1 MKGTAELMKKF
12 FSKHSSFFL
21 IAIILFWMKTY
32 IAYKVEFSLGVEGA
46 LQQFLLFLNPL
57 SSALFFIGLALFIKG
72 KAQSI
77 MIVVISG
84 IMSALLY
91 ANIVYYRFFTDF
103 ITVPVVMQVKVNGG
117 QLSDSINSLM
127 RFTDILYFLDVI
139 VLIVL
144 LATKVYKPK
153 VQKNRRAAKSVFA
166 LAILVFIINLGL
178 AEADRPQ
185 LLSRSFD
192 RNYLVKYLG
201 AYNFT
206 VYDVVQNA
214 RSESQRALADSSDIT
229 EVQNYI
235 NANFAEPNSVYYGKA
250 EGKNVVYISLESLQS
265 FIINYKLN
273 GEEVTPFLN
282 SLVGKQDTLYFE
294 NFFHQTGQGK
304 TSDAEFMMD
313 NSLYGMSQG
322 SVFVNKAQNTLQSA
336 PAILKTKGYVSA
348 AFHGNYKTFWNR
360 NEMYKSIGYDYF
372 FDAEYYDMSEENT
385 KNYGM
390 KDIPFFKESMPL
402 LESLQQPFYAK
413 FITLS
418 NHHPFEMDEGD
429 TDFPAGDFGDSVVND
444 YFQSAHYL
452 DESIKEFFSY
462 LKESGLYD
470 DTMVVMYGDHY
481 GISENHN
488 TAMAKVMGVD
498 EITPL
503 MNSQLQRVPLFIHVP
518 GMEGKVV
525 SEYGGDVDVMPTVLH
540 LLGVDTK
547 DYLQIGSDLLSKDHR
562 ETIPFR
568 NGDYVS
574 PTVTKIGDNCYDTNN
589 GDLLDAAQ
597 CTKQAENAAAELQ
610 TSDAI
615 VSKDLLRFYTPKGFT
630 PINRDDYSYVKNGDD
645 STTDPATDTKSET
658 ESGE

>member
-1 MKGTAELMKKF
+1 MKGTVELF
-12 FSKHSSFFL
+12 NRFIAKHSSFFL
-21 IAIILFWMKTY
+21 IAIFLLWIKTY
-32 IAYKVEFSLGVEGA
+32 IAYQVEFSLGVKGA
-46 LQQFLLFLNPL
+46 YQQFLLFINPL

-72 KAQSI
+72 KAQPI
-77 MIVVISG
+77 MIVIISG
-84 IMSALLY
+84 LMSFLLY

-117 QLSDSINSLM
+117 QLSDSILSLVNWY
-127 RFTDILYFLDVI
+127 DILYFLDI
-139 VLIVL
+139 ILLIVL
-144 LATKVYKPK
+144 LAKKVYKPQ
-153 VQKNRRAAKSVFA
+153 VQKNRRTAKSVFA
-166 LAILVFIINLGL
+166 LAILMFVINLGL

-206 VYDVVQNA
+206 IYDIVQNA

-235 NANFAEPNSVYYGKA
+235 NANFAEPNQVYFGEA

-282 SLVGKQDTLYFE
+282 SLVNDNNTFYFE

-336 PAILKTKGYVSA
+336 PAILKTKGYTSA

-390 KDIPFFKESMPL
+390 KDIPFFQESMPL
-402 LESLQQPFYAK
+402 LENLSQPFYSK

-444 YFQSAHYL
+444 YFTSSHYL
-452 DESIKEFFSY
+452 DQSIEEFFNY
-462 LKESGLYD
+462 LKESGLYEN
-470 DTMVVMYGDHY
+470 TMVVMYGDHY

-488 TAMAKVMGVD
+488 NAMAKVLGVD

-503 MNSQLQRVPLFIHVP
+503 IQSELQRVPLFIHAP
-518 GMEGKVV
+518 GLEGKVV

-540 LLGVDTK
+540 LLGVNTK
-547 DYLQIGSDLLSKDHR
+547 DYLQVGSDLLSESHR
-562 ETIPFR
+562 ETVPFR

-574 PTVTKIGDNCYDTNN
+574 PTTTKIGDSCYNTES
-589 GDLLDAAQ
+589 GELLELAD
-597 CTKQAENAAAELQ
+597 CDSQAEAAAAELQ
-610 TSDAI
+610 ASDSI
-615 VSKDLLRFYTPKGFT
+615 VNKDLLRFYTPEGFT
-630 PINRDDYSYVKNGDD
+630 TINREDYNYIKD
-645 STTDPATDTKSET
+645 STSSGATT
-658 ESGE
+658 EDE

>member
-1 MKGTAELMKKF
+1 MKGTVELFNKF
-12 FSKHSSFFL
+12 IAKHSSFFL
-21 IAIILFWMKTY
+21 IAIILFWIKTY
-32 IAYKVEFSLGVEGA
+32 AAYKIEFSLGVTGA
-46 LQQFLLFLNPL
+46 FQQFLLLINPI

-72 KAQSI
+72 KAQPI
-77 MIVVISG
+77 MITVITG
-84 IMSALLY
+84 VMSALLY

-103 ITVPVVMQVKVNGG
+103 ITVPVMMQVKVNGG
-117 QLSDSINSLM
+117 QLSDSIFSLINGY
-127 RFTDILYFLDVI
+127 DILYFLDVI
-139 VLIVL
+139 ILIVL
-144 LATKVYKPK
+144 LATKVYKPV
-153 VQKNRRAAKSVFA
+153 VQKNRRKAKSIFA
-166 LAILVFIINLGL
+166 LAILTFIINLGL
-178 AEADRPQ
+178 AEVDRPE

-206 VYDVVQNA
+206 IYDIVQNA

-235 NANFAEPNSVYYGKA
+235 NANFAAPNSVYFKKA
-250 EGKNVVYISLESLQS
+250 EGMNVVYISLESLQS
-265 FIINYKLN
+265 FIIDYKLD
-273 GEEVTPFLN
+273 GQEVTPFLN
-282 SLVGKQDTLYFE
+282 SLTKDSNTFYFK
-294 NFFHQTGQGK
+294 NFYHQTGQGK

-336 PAILKTKGYVSA
+336 PAILKTKGYTSA

-360 NEMYKSIGYDYF
+360 NEMYKSIGYDQF

-402 LESLQQPFYAK
+402 LKGLKEPFYTK

-429 TDFPAGDFGDSVVND
+429 TDFPPGDFGDSVVND

-452 DESIKEFFSY
+452 DESIKEFFDM

-470 DTMVVMYGDHY
+470 NTMIVMYGDHY

-503 MNSQLQRVPLFIHVP
+503 ENAQLQRVPLFIHVP
-518 GMEGKVV
+518 GVQGKQV
-525 SEYGGDVDVMPTVLH
+525 SNYGGDVDVMPTVLH
-540 LLGVDTK
+540 LLGVNTK
-547 DYLQIGSDLLSKDHR
+547 DYLQVGSDLLSKQHR

-568 NGDYVS
+568 NGDFVS
-574 PTVTKIGDNCYDTNN
+574 PTVTKIGDNTYDTKT
-589 GDLLDAAQ
+589 GELLTGKDSE
-597 CTKQAENAAAELQ
+597 KQAESAAAELK
-610 TSDAI
+610 TSDSI
-615 VSKDLLRFYTPKGFT
+615 VSKDLLRFYTPEGFT
-630 PINRDDYSYVKNGDD
+630 PINREDYNYVKE
-645 STTDPATDTKSET
+645 TDTTSTK
-658 ESGE
+658 